1 MFIYFR
7 LLQGSTL
14 IRGSDKIDQYQQH
27 RVTWSLV
34 VTQWALPNTL
44 HCLAWLWDIPFK
56 KIFQETTS
64 CNKQLIRVHIHVDIF
79 LSGYYIFSH
88 PVYSIGHR
96 HVRAIS
102 GSLFLMNELLLVVY
116 MYVLYYINWITGS
129 RLSRKKVSFYQLTI
143 RQKKKRY
150 QQLQFTNTCNC
161 Y

>member
-64 CNKQLIRVHIHVDIF
+64 CNKQLI
-79 LSGYYIFSH
+79 SH

-129 RLSRKKVSFYQLTI
+129 RLSCKKVRFYQLTI
-143 RQKKKRY
+143 RQKKDTNNCN
-150 QQLQFTNTCNC
+150 LQIHVIVNK
-161 Y
+161 